1 MFEKI
6 PFVKIFSLR
15 SLFLI
20 ALFLLTSVAFSLAQW
35 RTELLDANTRDL
47 LHEALSGERAKDH
60 VIQITRH
67 HRIQGSRGYR
77 DALSAE
83 YGPVTLSVV
92 SRYFNDLVKVG
103 VMKRKA

>member
-1 MFEKI
+1 LSKF
-6 PFVKIFSLR
+6 FLCALYFSLR
-15 SLFLI
+15 FFSSPVSLFL
-20 ALFLLTSVAFSLAQW
+20 W
-35 RTELLDANTRDL
+35 RNGVLNFWTLTRDL